1 MKNILYLHAGAE
13 MYGADK
19 ILLELV
25 SGLDKT
31 EFHPI
36 VVLPNDGILRKK
48 MQENGIEV
56 HIIEYPILRRKYF
69 NPKGIAEYGAT
80 YFSRSKEIVK
90 LLRGRRID
98 IIHVN
103 TTAVLEGIYLKKKLR
118 SKLIWHVHEIILH
131 PKSIYKFLSML
142 IGKYSD
148 KTVAVSKAVKRHLID
163 SGYIK
168 NNQVEV
174 IYNGVDSNRFSPN
187 VDNEY
192 LYEEWN
198 VPKDS
203 IKVGMIGRVNA
214 WKGQGD
220 FLKATKGLLKKYPNL
235 YLFIVGSAFA
245 GEEWRVEELK
255 KKISEIPENER
266 IIFSEFRTD
275 TPAIHSFLDVFVL
288 PSTNPDPLPTVV
300 LEAMSSGTPV
310 IGYRHGGVVEMN
322 VDGQTGLLAEVNN
335 PSDLGNKIEKMI
347 NSDYHAYGQA
357 ARKRILKNFSEDSF
371 INHFSRIYEDV
382 DCKIKLNTALIQ

>member
-36 VVLPNDGILRKK
+36 VVLPNDGILREK
-48 MQENGIEV
+48 MQENEIEV
-56 HIIEYPILRRKYF
+56 HIVEYPILRRKYF
-69 NPKGIAEYGAT
+69 NPKGIAEYAAA

-90 LLRGRRID
+90 LLKGRRID

-103 TTAVLEGIYLKKKLR
+103 TTAVLEGIYLKKRLN
-118 SKLIWHVHEIILH
+118 SKLVWHVHEIILH
-131 PKSIYKFLSML
+131 PKVIYKFLSML
-142 IGKYSD
+142 IGKYAD
-148 KTVAVSKAVKRHLID
+148 KTVAVSKAVKRHLLE

-168 NNQVEV
+168 DSQVEV
-174 IYNGVDSNRFSPN
+174 VYNGVDSNRFSPN

-198 VPKDS
+198 IPKNA

-220 FLKATKGLLKKYPNL
+220 FLEATKGLLKKYPNL
-235 YLFIVGSAFA
+235 YLFIIGSAFK
-245 GEEWRVEELK
+245 GEEWRVNELK
-255 KKISEIPENER
+255 KKISDIPENER
-266 IIFSEFRTD
+266 IVFSEFRTD
-275 TPAIHSFLDVFVL
+275 APAIHSFFDIFVL

-310 IGYRHGGVVEMN
+310 FGYRHGGVTEMN
-322 VDGQTGLLAEVNN
+322 VDGVTGLLAEVNN
-335 PSDLGNKIEKMI
+335 PKDLETRIDQMI
-347 NSDYHAYGQA
+347 NSNYRAYGQA
-357 ARKRILKNFSEDSF
+357 ARDRILRNFSEDSF
-371 INHFSRIYEDV
+371 ISNFSKIY
-382 DCKIKLNTALIQ
+382 KNI

>member
-36 VVLPNDGILRKK
+36 VVLPNDGILREK
-48 MQENGIEV
+48 MQENEIEV
-56 HIIEYPILRRKYF
+56 HIVEYPILRRKYF
-69 NPKGIAEYGAT
+69 NPKGIAEYAAT

-90 LLRGRRID
+90 LLKGRRID

-103 TTAVLEGIYLKKKLR
+103 TTAVLEGIYLKKRLN
-118 SKLIWHVHEIILH
+118 SKLVWHVHEIILH
-131 PKSIYKFLSML
+131 PKVIYKFLSML
-142 IGKYSD
+142 IGKYAD
-148 KTVAVSKAVKRHLID
+148 KTVAVSKAVKRHLLE

-168 NNQVEV
+168 DSQVEV
-174 IYNGVDSNRFSPN
+174 VYNGVDSNRFSPN

-198 VPKDS
+198 IPKNA

-220 FLKATKGLLKKYPNL
+220 FLEATKGLLKKYPNL
-235 YLFIVGSAFA
+235 YLFIIGSAFK
-245 GEEWRVEELK
+245 GEEWRVNELK
-255 KKISEIPENER
+255 KKISDIPENER
-266 IIFSEFRTD
+266 IVFSEFRTD
-275 TPAIHSFLDVFVL
+275 ASAIHSFFDIFVL

-310 IGYRHGGVVEMN
+310 IGYRHGGVTEMN
-322 VDGQTGLLAEVNN
+322 VDGVTGLLAEVNN
-335 PSDLGNKIEKMI
+335 PKDLETRIDQMI
-347 NSDYHAYGQA
+347 NSNYRAYGQA
-357 ARKRILKNFSEDSF
+357 ARDRILRNFSEDSF
-371 INHFSRIYEDV
+371 ISNFSKIY
-382 DCKIKLNTALIQ
+382 KNI